1 MTVVAEKRRTVILDL
16 LRVFAAFWVVGFH
29 WSMMFGSGPIPDWLS
44 DVLRGGYLGV
54 DIFFMLS
61 GAVII
66 HSAFERSALKF
77 ARSRALRLLPAYFIS
92 AVIVA
97 SIAVAGGHF
106 NVSSFLSMTGLA
118 VWNRQIDAIG
128 PAWTLPIEIFFYAL
142 VFVLIVLSRGKLDP
156 AKFRVG
162 AGALLVLH
170 LLALQSGIPFLVA
183 ITGGEFVPEF
193 LLGALLAVSKTNQ
206 EFRKSLPTLLLALLQ
221 TLWVANARTS
231 EMGVSGTP
239 QLVWICV
246 LVFGTAGVIFVAQVA
261 PNPILPQIANRI
273 IVGLALMTY
282 PIYLLHFNL
291 GATVIRFVYEA
302 GASGAVSMVVG
313 LMAILLVSWAI
324 TFQLEPRI
332 RNRVRSYLGW

>member
-1 MTVVAEKRRTVILDL
+1 
-16 LRVFAAFWVVGFH
+16 
-29 WSMMFGSGPIPDWLS
+29 
-44 DVLRGGYLGV
+44 
-54 DIFFMLS
+54 
-61 GAVII
+61 
-66 HSAFERSALKF
+66 
-77 ARSRALRLLPAYFIS
+77 
-92 AVIVA
+92 
-97 SIAVAGGHF
+97 
-106 NVSSFLSMTGLA
+106 
-118 VWNRQIDAIG
+118 
-128 PAWTLPIEIFFYAL
+128 
-142 VFVLIVLSRGKLDP
+142 
-156 AKFRVG
+156 
-162 AGALLVLH
+162 
-170 LLALQSGIPFLVA
+170 
-183 ITGGEFVPEF
+183 
-193 LLGALLAVSKTNQ
+193 
-206 EFRKSLPTLLLALLQ
+206 
-221 TLWVANARTS
+221 
-231 EMGVSGTP
+231 MGVSGTP